1 MMKNIFIDTNILID
15 FLADR
20 RPFSLDAAKLF
31 DFAIN
36 EKITVHVSAISYNNI
51 YYILRK
57 SLSDNSAIRLLEEL
71 QEMTVIADVTG
82 KIIRRSLKAGFKDY
96 EDAIQYFCALSIPG
110 IDCIVTRNSKDFK
123 KSALAIMTPAEAIIA
138 LAGNL

>member
-1 MMKNIFIDTNILID
+1 MKNIFIDTNILID

-82 KIIRRSLKAGFKDY
+82 EIIRRSLKAGFKDF

-110 IDCIVTRNSKDFK
+110 VDCIVTRNSKDFK

-138 LAGNL
+138 LTGNL